1 MADISASQVKKLR
14 EQTGAGLYDCKKAL
28 TENNGDHE
36 AAVEWLRKKGA
47 ATAEK
52 KASRNPHLRMIPI
65 TAFFIGSM
73 YLLLWWD
80 NKAIERKEASW
91 ENRLKRGYF
100 LGEAYSEW
108 GTGSLDYTD
117 ENGTIV
123 RVWREVLNSSDN
135 GTEYYWIALRFDGN
149 SRASRAISCDISES
163 KKDLEELIK
172 AKYSARDK
180 QTLFFECKVKAEG
193 GDAIAQDELAV
204 MYDKG
209 IGVEPDKSEA
219 LKWCRKSAE
228 QGVPNAQL
236 NLGIFYNNGEVVNQD
251 LKEAVKWYR
260 KAADQ
265 GHETAQ
271 MLLKINLEKYPELR
285 ENPSSP

>member
-1 MADISASQVKKLR
+1 
-14 EQTGAGLYDCKKAL
+14 
-28 TENNGDHE
+28 
-36 AAVEWLRKKGA
+36 
-47 ATAEK
+47 
-52 KASRNPHLRMIPI
+52 
-65 TAFFIGSM
+65 
-73 YLLLWWD
+73 
-80 NKAIERKEASW
+80 
-91 ENRLKRGYF
+91 
-100 LGEAYSEW
+100 
-108 GTGSLDYTD
+108 
-117 ENGTIV
+117 
-123 RVWREVLNSSDN
+123 
-135 GTEYYWIALRFDGN
+135 
-149 SRASRAISCDISES
+149 
-163 KKDLEELIK
+163 
-172 AKYSARDK
+172 
-180 QTLFFECKVKAEG
+180 
-193 GDAIAQDELAV
+193 

-285 ENPSSP
+285 ENSSSP